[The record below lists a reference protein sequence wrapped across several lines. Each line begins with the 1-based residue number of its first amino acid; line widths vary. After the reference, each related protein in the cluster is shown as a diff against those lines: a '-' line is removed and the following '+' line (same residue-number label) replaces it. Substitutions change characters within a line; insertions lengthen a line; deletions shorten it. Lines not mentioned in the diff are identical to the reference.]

1 MAAGLGF
8 KTFTTGEV
16 LTAADVNGYLM
27 QGVLVF
33 ADAAARDAAI
43 TSPQEGQFAFTKD
56 NNSLWYYDSVAWVAS
71 GATGDIEGV
80 TAGTGLT
87 GGGTS
92 GTVTLNFDVANFG
105 GGSYAAGKN
114 RIINGAMIIDQR
126 NAGAAVT
133 VNANSAF
140 YPVDRFQGV
149 GLASDGVFTLQQS
162 TSTPPA
168 GLINYIRATV
178 TTADASI
185 GASERYFLQ
194 QKIEANQLYNFG
206 LGTADAKT
214 FTLSFYV
221 RSSLTGTFSGAM
233 RNSAASRSYVFSYT
247 INAANTWERKSITL
261 TGDTTGTWETG
272 VNTGMNLNWSLGTGS
287 TLSTTANAW
296 TAGNFVAETGA
307 VNLIGTLSAT
317 WDITGVQ
324 LELGSVAT
332 EFSLATGTIAG
343 ELAACQRYFNRA
355 VNGSVNSNY
364 RLSGG
369 NAISSSGAE
378 LNYSFPVT
386 MRTSPTVSV
395 SAAGDYFLISSSG
408 GVAGYPTSISGGIL
422 TPTNARVDATGAAGL
437 TAGNATALQAANS
450 SARLDF
456 SAEL

>member
-1 MAAGLGF
+1 MSTGRLGAGDTAIQPTILNA
-8 KTFTTGEV
+8 KADLLTA
-16 LTAADVNGYLM
+16 TAADTPARLAVGNNGET
-27 QGVLVF
+27 LV
-33 ADAAARDAAI
+33 ADSS
-43 TSPQEGQFAFTKD
+43 TS
-56 NNSLWYYDSVAWVAS
+56 
-71 GATGDIEGV
+71 
-80 TAGTGLT
+80 TGLRY
-87 GGGTS
+87 
-92 GTVTLNFDVANFG
+92 NPFQ
-105 GGSYAAGKN
+105 AAGKN

-185 GASERYFLQ
+185 AASDRYFFQ
-194 QKIEANQLYNFG
+194 QKIEANQLYDFG

-233 RNSAASRSYVFSYT
+233 RNSAANRSYVFSYT
-247 INAANTWERKSITL
+247 INAANTWEKKSITL

-272 VNTGMNLNWSLGTGS
+272 VNVGMIINWSLGTGS

-296 TAGNFVAETGA
+296 TAGNFLAETGA

-332 EFSLATGTIAG
+332 EFSLATGTLAG
-343 ELAACQRYFNRA
+343 ELAACQRYYLLYASGNDKALGAGTMYQSGYLMFGIAFPNPMRTAPTLVAASGTSYYKAYSNGAGDLFN
-355 VNGSVNSNY
+355 SVSIAWAHENATGFTNTTEIASTA
-364 RLSGG
+364 GDGAFVITG
-369 NAISSSGAE
+369 NASASIALNAE
-378 LNYSFPVT
+378 L
-386 MRTSPTVSV
+386 
-395 SAAGDYFLISSSG
+395 
-408 GVAGYPTSISGGIL
+408 
-422 TPTNARVDATGAAGL
+422 
-437 TAGNATALQAANS
+437 
-450 SARLDF
+450 
-456 SAEL
+456 

>member
-1 MAAGLGF
+1 LAVGNN
-8 KTFTTGEV
+8 GETLV
-16 LTAADVNGYLM
+16 ADSS
-27 QGVLVF
+27 
-33 ADAAARDAAI
+33 
-43 TSPQEGQFAFTKD
+43 TS
-56 NNSLWYYDSVAWVAS
+56 
-71 GATGDIEGV
+71 
-80 TAGTGLT
+80 TGLRY
-87 GGGTS
+87 
-92 GTVTLNFDVANFG
+92 NPFQ
-105 GGSYAAGKN
+105 AAGKN

-272 VNTGMNLNWSLGTGS
+272 VNTGMNLNWSLGTGT

-343 ELAACQRYFNRA
+343 ELAACQRYYYA
-355 VNGSVNSNY
+355 HPIGVNKPITNSSAY
-364 RLSGG
+364 SAT
-369 NAISSSGAE
+369 NALGIIP
-378 LNYSFPVT
+378 FRVT
-386 MRTSPTVSV
+386 MRTAPTLSVVSGTNYYQIV
-395 SAAGDYFLISSSG
+395 ANGGVDNLDSFSQDSSSTDSSTLFNNTE
-408 GVAGYPTSISGGIL
+408 VAQ
-422 TPTNARVDATGAAGL
+422 
-437 TAGNATALQAANS
+437 TAGHAGIFISNNA
-450 SARLDF
+450 SAGIAW